1 MKTAGRLFLYIN
13 QHCQMMTETMSQILQ
28 GLALF
33 FRPARFVLTRR
44 TAVRFSHSSP
54 CLKNNYVAIVSE
66 LFKAQRFLI
75 RNRSAV
81 FCFCHIKYR
90 QIFRLIIDFQ

>member
-33 FRPARFVLTRR
+33 FVLPA
-44 TAVRFSHSSP
+44 
-54 CLKNNYVAIVSE
+54 
-66 LFKAQRFLI
+66 LF
-75 RNRSAV
+75 
-81 FCFCHIKYR
+81 
-90 QIFRLIIDFQ
+90 